1 MDSSSRKAC
10 DSKICWDSQMNPP
23 VTNEAF
29 DEVCAR
35 LKREEDEAAD
45 PDIVTQK
52 DINDIYSHLVAVTE
66 AILDCSRVISA
77 LARANDSLRARV
89 AVLENVT
96 WN

>member
-1 MDSSSRKAC
+1 MDSSSRKEC
-10 DSKICWDSQMNPP
+10 DSKICWDGQMNPP

-29 DEVCAR
+29 
-35 LKREEDEAAD
+35 DEAAD

-52 DINDIYSHLVAVTE
+52 DINDIYSHLVAVSN
-66 AILDCSRVISA
+66 AVLDCSRVIAS

-89 AVLENVT
+89 QQLERVT